1 MKILAIES
9 SCDETAAA
17 IIENG
22 NQILSNVV
30 ATQID
35 VHKKYGGVIPEVA
48 SRIHVENITMV
59 IQECLEKADCTVDD
73 VDAIAITQGPGLVGS
88 LHVGVQAAKTLAW
101 AFNKPLVPV
110 HHIAGHIY
118 ANALVADLKFPL
130 MALVVSGGHTE
141 LVYMKDEW
149 SFEVIGTTQDDA
161 IGEAFDKV
169 GRVLDLPYPGGV
181 YIDRLAKEG
190 KNIYKLPKPKPENEL
205 DFSFSGLKSG
215 VLQFIKRCERN
226 GETFTKEDLAG
237 KNIYKL
243 PKPKPENE
251 LDFSFSGLKSGVLQ
265 FIKRCERNG
274 ETFTKEDLA
283 CSFQETAIACLM
295 ERCDLAL
302 ERYQPKQIVCA
313 GGVAANSCLRQR
325 IQELVSSKYPQIEC
339 IIPPLSCC
347 TDNAA
352 MIGVAG
358 SVAYRHG
365 LRADMS
371 LTATPSMDLKEQSA

>member
-1 MKILAIES
+1 MTKILAIES

-17 IIENG
+17 VIEDG
-22 NQILSNVV
+22 KKILSNVV

-35 VHKKYGGVIPEVA
+35 VHKKFGGVIPEVA
-48 SRIHVENITMV
+48 SRIHVENISMV
-59 IQECLEKADCTVDD
+59 IAECMEKAGLGIEDM
-73 VDAIAITQGPGLVGS
+73 DAIAVTQGPGLIGS

-118 ANALVADLKFPL
+118 ANRLIADLKFPL

-149 SFEVIGTTQDDA
+149 SFDVIGTTQDDA

-169 GRVLDLPYPGGV
+169 GRVLNLPYPGGV
-181 YIDRLAKEG
+181 YIDKLSKEG
-190 KNIYKLPKPKPENEL
+190 KNIYKLPKPHPEKEL

-226 GETFTKEDLAG
+226 NETF
-237 KNIYKL
+237 L
-243 PKPKPENE
+243 P
-251 LDFSFSGLKSGVLQ
+251 
-265 FIKRCERNG
+265 
-274 ETFTKEDLA
+274 EDLA
-283 CSFQETAIACLM
+283 CSFQETAVACL
-295 ERCDLAL
+295 L
-302 ERYQPKQIVCA
+302 ERAEKAMKEYEPKMLVLA

-325 IQELVSSKYPQIEC
+325 VTELVSEKFPQIEC

-358 SVAYRHG
+358 TIAYEHG
-365 LRADMS
+365 VRGDASCTADPAFE
-371 LTATPSMDLKEQSA
+371 LNQ